1 MSESNYSRAIR
12 TLEFDKIKDML
23 AECAAT
29 DGAKSMALSLNP
41 DYEPDRIKKRLKM
54 TTDAKNLA
62 SVKGTPSF
70 GDVEDINYALD
81 RAEKGATLSMR
92 ELLNVAAVLRVA
104 RGLIDYRNS
113 GKASVEIHAGLAEV
127 FLRLSADRPLENKIT
142 QTIIGED
149 LIADEASPELSEI
162 RRKIRGANNRIKDS
176 LQKYVSG
183 AYGKYLQEN
192 IVTMRGGRYVV
203 PVKAEC
209 RGEIKGLVHDTSASG
224 ATLFIE
230 PLAVVELNN
239 ELRELEAKES
249 REIDRIL
256 AELSSYCAAES
267 GLLSQDYYAITE
279 LAFIF
284 AKAELSYRMK
294 ALEPEIS
301 LDRKVVLSG
310 ARHPLI
316 DRDKVVPI
324 TVTLGSGYDTLV
336 VTGPN
341 TGGKTV
347 TLKTLGL
354 FALMAQS
361 GLHLP
366 TDGDSEICVFDSI
379 LADIG
384 DEQSIEQS
392 LSTFSSHMVNIVDIL
407 KKTTAESLVLIDEL
421 GAGTDPTEGA
431 SLAIAILERIR
442 STGAMCAAT
451 THYAELKVW
460 ALDTD
465 GVTNASCEFDVETLR
480 PTYRLIIGTPGK
492 SNAFAISLKLGIDED
507 IIRAAKARISSDDK
521 RFETVIEKLEQSR
534 IEMERNRDEA
544 VKMKREFEA
553 RRDEEEK
560 KLRQRLAKAEKEL
573 ERTQAKAV
581 QMIESARATSDYVM
595 AELEEAKKKKEKAE
609 FAASLESARRNIR
622 KSLKESG
629 NFINP
634 VEENKN
640 EDYVPPRDYR
650 TGDRVLLVNINK
662 EGTIVGNP
670 DKDGNVTVRSGI
682 INTKT
687 NVKNLR
693 LIEEAVVVT
702 SAEKN
707 RIAASSYREA
717 VSKNFSPSL
726 DLRGQTGDDG
736 WFMVD
741 KYLDDAR
748 MAHVPNVTIIHGK
761 GTGAL
766 RNFLHKML
774 KSDSRVKSF
783 RLGNYGEGDTGVTVV
798 EMK

>member
-29 DGAKSMALSLNP
+29 DGAKAMALSLNP

-54 TTDAKNLA
+54 TTDAKKLA

-70 GDVEDINYALD
+70 GDVEDINHALD

-113 GKASVEIHAGLAEV
+113 GKTSVEIHSGLAEV
-127 FLRLSADRPLENKIT
+127 FLRLTADKGLENKIT
-142 QTIIGED
+142 HTIIGED
-149 LIADEASPELSEI
+149 LIADDASPELAEI
-162 RRKIRGANNRIKDS
+162 RRKIRGANNRIKDA

-230 PLAVVELNN
+230 PLTVVELNN
-239 ELRELEAKES
+239 ELRELETRET

-267 GLLSQDYYAITE
+267 GLLSQNYYAITE
-279 LAFIF
+279 LAFVF

-301 LDRKVVLSG
+301 EDRRVVLSG

-324 TVTLGSGYDTLV
+324 TVTLGGSYDTLV

-431 SLAIAILERIR
+431 SLAISILERIR
-442 STGAMCAAT
+442 ASGAMCAAT

-460 ALDTD
+460 ALDTE

-507 IIRAAKARISSDDK
+507 IINNAKARISSDDK

-544 VKMKREFEA
+544 VKMKREFET
-553 RRDEEEK
+553 RREEEEK
-560 KLRQRLAKAEKEL
+560 KLRERIAKTEKEL
-573 ERTQAKAV
+573 ERAQAKAV
-581 QMIESARATSDYVM
+581 QMIESARVTSDYIM
-595 AELEEAKKKKEKAE
+595 AELEEAKKQKEKAE
-609 FAASLESARRNIR
+609 FANSLENARRKIR
-622 KSLKESG
+622 KSLKDSG

-640 EDYVPPRDYR
+640 EDYIPPREYR

-662 EGTIVGNP
+662 EGTIVGAP

-687 NVKNLR
+687 NIKNLR
-693 LIEEAVVVT
+693 LIEEATVIT
-702 SAEKN
+702 NAEKY

-726 DLRGQTGDDG
+726 DLRGQTGEDA

-741 KYLDDAR
+741 KYLDDAK
-748 MAHVPNVTIIHGK
+748 MARVVNVTIIHGK
-761 GTGAL
+761 GTGVL
-766 RNFLHKML
+766 RNYLHKML
-774 KSDSRVKSF
+774 KSDNRVKSF

-798 EMK
+798 ELK